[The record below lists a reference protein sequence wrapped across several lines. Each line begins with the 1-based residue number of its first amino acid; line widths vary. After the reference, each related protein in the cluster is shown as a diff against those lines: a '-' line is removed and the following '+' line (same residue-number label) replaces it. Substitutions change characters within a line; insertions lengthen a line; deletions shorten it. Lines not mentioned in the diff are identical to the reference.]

1 MEFSGSPHVS
11 MKPKGLLR
19 DIKIVVQAENLNFS
33 PYSYILY
40 Y

>member
-1 MEFSGSPHVS
+1 ME
-11 MKPKGLLR
+11 PKGLLR
-19 DIKIVVQAENLNFS
+19 DIKTASVFHHTVQAENLNFS